1 MDQIILSGLTMGC
14 IYALIASGFILIYD
28 AVGVVNFAQGDLVML
43 GSYIGV
49 FGVEYLQLGI
59 PLTIFLVVA
68 GCAAIGYFF
77 ELITYAP
84 LKDRSIVPVLITTIG
99 AGIFLQNGI
108 QAIAGP
114 NPISIDPFFPVP
126 ILTIAG
132 ANLSTQNLAIIALTI
147 LLLAG
152 QFWLFTKTSLGWK
165 LRATADDKY
174 AARLSGIKVG
184 KMIATT
190 FAISSAISGLA
201 GFFLAPIFLAE
212 PHMGFPLI
220 VKAWIGIVIGGFGSV
235 PGAIAGGVLV
245 GLLDALSASFISS
258 NYKDVITMAILLLV
272 LFWRPQGIFG
282 EPAQEKL

>member
-49 FGVEYLQLGI
+49 LGVEHLRIGV
-59 PLTIFLVVA
+59 PLTILLVIA
-68 GCAAIGYFF
+68 ACAAIGYLF
-77 ELITYAP
+77 ELITYSS

-99 AGIFLQNGI
+99 AGIILQNGI

-114 NPISIDPFFPVP
+114 NPISIDPFFSVP
-126 ILTIAG
+126 ILTVAG
-132 ANLSTQNLAIIALTI
+132 INLSTQNLAIIALTI
-147 LLLAG
+147 ILLVA
-152 QFWLFTKTSLGWK
+152 QYWLFTGTSLGWK

-184 KMIATT
+184 RMIVTT

-235 PGAIAGGVLV
+235 PGAIAGGLLV

-258 NYKDVITMAILLLV
+258 DYKDVITMAILLLV

-282 EPAQEKL
+282 EPTQEKL